1 MNLELSYKETII
13 ASYEALFQFFV
24 VAFYIDVR
32 LAVLGITV
40 DWLAIRNNVT
50 KLNRIFW
57 ALIKIVIF
65 PLPCYQEKI
74 ASNEAFMT

>member
-1 MNLELSYKETII
+1 MDLELSYKESII
-13 ASYEALFQFFV
+13 ASYEALFQFFI

-40 DWLAIRNNVT
+40 DWLAIRNNVM

-57 ALIKIVIF
+57 TLKTVIF
-65 PLPCYQEKI
+65 PLPSYQEKI
-74 ASNEAFMT
+74 ASYEAFMT